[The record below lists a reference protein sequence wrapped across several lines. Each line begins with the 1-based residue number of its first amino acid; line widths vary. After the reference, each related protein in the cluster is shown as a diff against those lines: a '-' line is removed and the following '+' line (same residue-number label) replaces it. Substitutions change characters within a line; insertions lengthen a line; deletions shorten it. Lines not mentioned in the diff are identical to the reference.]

1 LIGSLKQGPQA
12 WQVGR
17 LLERQERA
25 RRSLFAFPVVRVEVG
40 QRVQILPEAQLP
52 ERVATWQHVRRLQV
66 VRQGQ
71 IQAMV
76 ATVSI
81 EVCSCIAADLVE
93 DRLTP
98 ALVGQVDALGWDQ
111 AAEAAAAARLA
122 AVVVPVAMG

>member
-1 LIGSLKQGPQA
+1 LIGLLKQGPQA
-12 WQVGR
+12 WRAGR

-25 RRSLFAFPVVRVEVG
+25 RRSLFAFQVVRVEAG
-40 QRVQILPEAQLP
+40 QRVQILPAVQSMVLDL
-52 ERVATWQHVRRLQV
+52 TWRTDRRLQA
-66 VRQGQ
+66 VRLDQ
-71 IQAMV
+71 IRAMV
-76 ATVSI
+76 ATASI
-81 EVCSCIAADLVE
+81 KVCSCIAADRVE